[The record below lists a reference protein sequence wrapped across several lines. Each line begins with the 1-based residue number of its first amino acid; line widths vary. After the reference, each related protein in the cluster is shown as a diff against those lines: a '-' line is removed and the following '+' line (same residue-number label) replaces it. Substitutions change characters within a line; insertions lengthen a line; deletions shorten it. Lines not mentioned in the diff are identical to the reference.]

1 MTAYRLHI
9 DIAMPLSEAE
19 ALVVSQT
26 VIAALQSPHL
36 LEELR
41 SREVPSIN
49 YRLGHDEDRGKS
61 NYFLKTPSGH
71 VTNKKSRVAITED
84 THEEVN

>member
-26 VIAALQSPHL
+26 VITALQSPHL

-71 VTNKKSRVAITED
+71 VINKKSRVAITED